1 MGVAILYRLV
11 WEELFG
17 EVIVKQRPEAVWG
30 VPISGKGRE
39 REKMEVKGQTA
50 CNQPGRP

>member
-17 EVIVKQRPEAVWG
+17 EVIVKQRPEGVRG

-39 REKMEVKGQTA
+39 REDGSEGTDCM
-50 CNQPGRP
+50 QPAW